1 MSKLYRKPEVKS
13 LSSKDVSDCM
23 GPAQAAYSAQFRIQ
37 AVPLDIS
44 KLDQPAA
51 IVQIAEAK
59 VDSGIVDITRIG

>member
-1 MSKLYRKPEVKS
+1 MEMLYSKPEVRS
-13 LSSKDVSDCM
+13 LSGNDVSDCM

>member
-1 MSKLYRKPEVKS
+1 MAMLYRKPEVKS
-13 LSSKDVSDCM
+13 LSSNDVSDCM
-23 GPAQAAYSAQFRIQ
+23 GPTQAAYSAQFRIQ